1 MSGPPFRSC
10 HPAEASDPGNISLST
25 PSSRRPPGS
34 SVGMVGIPLG
44 STELGGGGLSPPSAA
59 LSPNSSAPVMSSL
72 MPLSGMTPPLDSISV
87 GGAEHTHMRE
97 HPEWRS
103 YNLWSADHVRGAFGR
118 QSSLRAPALDGAS
131 RSMRLAG
138 SGAHVAPPAKQM
150 MLQRL
155 QHSHLDHQH
164 HGDLDNGPS
173 KNLIGL
179 DQVGGLPQAVA
190 DAA

>member
-1 MSGPPFRSC
+1 MRWRRAEIGLVIGGLLSVGLHERAILADRTPPTDDPTPIGTAEGPKGISG
-10 HPAEASDPGNISLST
+10 
-25 PSSRRPPGS
+25 RRPPS
-34 SVGMVGIPLG
+34 KPPKLTILD
-44 STELGGGGLSPPSAA
+44 LSHRPHHRRLPRQRFSA
-59 LSPNSSAPVMSSL
+59 MTGYGT
-72 MPLSGMTPPLDSISV
+72 SGR
-87 GGAEHTHMRE
+87 RE
-97 HPEWRS
+97 GRS
-103 YNLWSADHVRGAFGR
+103 YRCGDREGR
-118 QSSLRAPALDGAS
+118 SDDPSRYLLLPEAICSLRAPALDGAS

-179 DQVGGLPQAVA
+179 DEVGGLPQAVA